1 MFLPVLLVR
10 DLGLWGW
17 IVFAVPNVV
26 GAAAMGWVLSEP
38 GRSERMVREH
48 RAACGAF
55 SAITIAF
62 HVFFLLWFVPRLVG
76 LPFAALAFALVA
88 IYLPLTVTRDKLDLP
103 TAVIVWAF
111 SLAMFALFLGRLG
124 HVSVP
129 LVGREPTIGAAWL
142 APVCVFG
149 FIFCPYLDLTF
160 HRARQAVDPAGS
172 RIAFGVGFGVCFFAM
187 IVFSLLYA
195 TTLIPLL
202 TPEWRDHLRPAL
214 GGIIAAHMIVQAA
227 FTLSVHTRSF
237 VATATRRGPVLMVVI
252 VAQLALFVG
261 LGANLL
267 PRYHGLDAGEV
278 IYRLFMA
285 FYGLVFPAYVW
296 LCIVPGRDGSAGVT
310 PAKARALVLGILVAA
325 PMFWMGF
332 IENRM
337 AWLIPGLLAVLLSR
351 FMVPRRV
358 FPPLTPGEGRGEG
371 MSERTSD
378 KQGESLAIPPHP
390 SPLPGGEGGRHG

>member
-17 IVFAVPNVV
+17 VVFAVPNVV

-38 GRSERMVREH
+38 RRSERIVREH
-48 RAACGAF
+48 RAACSAF
-55 SAITIAF
+55 SAVTIAF

-76 LPFAALAFALVA
+76 LPWAAVAFALTA
-88 IYLPLTVTRDKLDLP
+88 IYLLLTLTREKLDVP
-103 TAVIVWAF
+103 TAAMVWAF
-111 SLAMFALFLGRLG
+111 SLAMFALFVSRLG

-129 LVGREPTIGAAWL
+129 LAGREPALGNVWL
-142 APVCVFG
+142 APVCIFG
-149 FIFCPYLDLTF
+149 FVFCPYLDLTF

-172 RIAFGVGFGVCFFAM
+172 RSAFGIGFGVCFLSM
-187 IVFSLLYA
+187 ILFSLLYA

-202 TPEWRDHLRPAL
+202 SPEWREHLRPAL
-214 GGIIAAHMIVQAA
+214 GVIVAAHMIVQAA
-227 FTLSVHTRSF
+227 FTMSAHARSF
-237 VATATRRGPVLMVVI
+237 VATETRRGAVLMLGVL
-252 VAQLALFVG
+252 AQLALFLG

-310 PAKARALVLGILVAA
+310 PAKVRAMVLGVGVAA

-337 AWLIPGLLAVLLSR
+337 AWLVPGLLAVLLSR
-351 FMVPRRV
+351 LTIPRASA
-358 FPPLTPGEGRGEG
+358 F
-371 MSERTSD
+371 
-378 KQGESLAIPPHP
+378 PPHP
-390 SPLPGGEGGRHG
+390 SPLPGAEGVRHE